1 MLSDNSFHT
10 IGHIIRTFKLTLE
23 LFIILTVS
31 SFQLLFNVPGQFF
44 NIHAIIGTVHNA
56 DSDLIPNAS

>member
-10 IGHIIRTFKLTLE
+10 MDHVIRTFKLTLE

-31 SFQLLFNVPGQFF
+31 SLQLLFNVPGQFF
-44 NIHAIIGTVHNA
+44 NIHAIIRTVHNA
-56 DSDLIPNAS
+56 NNEFPNAS